1 MSQRSGQIFP
11 LILIGFLAALSF
23 WLERVVDLPDARR
36 DGKLR
41 HDPDAIVENFTLRQF
56 DEEGLMRS
64 RLKAPHMLH
73 YPDDDSSL
81 VQRPLFT
88 YYRPELP
95 ETNITAKQARITEKG
110 DKVVLWDNVVAHRAA
125 TSNRSAMTAR
135 MHDLTIFSE
144 RGTGYTDGPAEIT
157 QESSWMKGIGM
168 DLDNNT
174 STFILRSQVT
184 GILKRT
190 KPQP

>member
-11 LILIGFLAALSF
+11 LVLIGFLAALSF

-41 HDPDAIVENFTLRQF
+41 HDPDAIVEDFSLRQF
-56 DEEGLMRS
+56 NEEGQLHS
-64 RLKAPHMLH
+64 RLKAPYMLH
-73 YPDDDSSL
+73 YPDDDSSI
-81 VQRPLFT
+81 VQKPLFT
-88 YYRPELP
+88 YFRPELP
-95 ETNITAKQARITEKG
+95 EINITARQARITEKG
-110 DKVVLWDNVVAHRAA
+110 DKVYLWGDVVAHRAA
-125 TSNRSAMTAR
+125 ASNRPAMTAR
-135 MHDLTIFSE
+135 MNDLTVFPE
-144 RGTGYTDGPAEIT
+144 QGTGHTDGPAEIT
-157 QESSWMKGIGM
+157 QDSSWMKGIGM